1 MVDWPTGHKLQP
13 SKIMAILSKGNTYA
27 SGDSV
32 TSTNLNALVDS
43 ATFVSGSNQT
53 TDNSTLEVHSGGYL
67 QVKDGGITNAKLAAG
82 AVNASS
88 IGDGTITSDKLAT
101 SAITALMPSGS
112 VIPYAGTSTPTNW
125 LLCAGQAVSRAT
137 YADLFSAISTT
148 YGVGDGSTTFNI
160 PDLRGRVIAG
170 QDDMGGS
177 SANRL
182 TGLTGGVDGDVLGGS
197 GGTETHT
204 LSTAEMPAHT
214 HGGLT
219 NIDPFGGDG
228 GSAHDPGIHYVTSNG
243 AGTVSGSTGG
253 GGVHNNVQPTLVLNY
268 IIKT

>member
-1 MVDWPTGHKLQP
+1 
-13 SKIMAILSKGNTYA
+13 MAILSKGNTYS
-27 SGDSV
+27 SGDAV
-32 TSTNLNALVDS
+32 TAANLNSLVDS

-53 TDNSTLEVHSGGYL
+53 TDDSTLEVHSSGYL
-67 QVKDGGITNAKLAAG
+67 KIKDGGVDTTQLAAG
-82 AVNASS
+82 AV
-88 IGDGTITSDKLAT
+88 TSDKLAT
-101 SAITALMPSGS
+101 SAITTLMPSGS

-125 LLCAGQAVSRAT
+125 LLCAGQAVSRTT

-148 YGVGDGSTTFNI
+148 YGVGDGSTTFNL

-182 TGLTGGVDGDVLGGS
+182 TGLTGGVDGDVLGGT
-197 GGTETHT
+197 GGSETHT
-204 LSTAEMPAHT
+204 LATSEMPAHT

-219 NIDPFGGDG
+219 NIDPAGGDG
-228 GSAHDPGIHYVTSNG
+228 GSSSDPGLDYVTSNG

-253 GGVHNNVQPTLVLNY
+253 GGAHNNVQPTLVLNY